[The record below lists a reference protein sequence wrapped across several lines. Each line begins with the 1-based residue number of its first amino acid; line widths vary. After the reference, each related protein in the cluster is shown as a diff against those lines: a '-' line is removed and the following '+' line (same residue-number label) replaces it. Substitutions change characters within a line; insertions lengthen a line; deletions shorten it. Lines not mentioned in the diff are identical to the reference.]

1 MGNLELARHID
12 RIDVYP
18 DKRVMM
24 RTSKLGIFDGATA
37 ELARADVPAPT
48 GEIGS
53 GVTRIRPRP
62 RGPMRVEET
71 LTSGAGSAAETQPSV
86 GPDRFANLD
95 RKWFWEDSFEIPRR
109 SCWAA
114 DHAAEVARLRREG
127 WTIARLATH
136 FERTPPTIRHALKIS
151 AELDQGRSDEPSSQ
165 I

>member
-1 MGNLELARHID
+1 MGPRPSWPERMSLRP
-12 RIDVYP
+12 R
-18 DKRVMM
+18 R
-24 RTSKLGIFDGATA
+24 KLGL
-37 ELARADVPAPT
+37 EWPAFAPA
-48 GEIGS
+48 
-53 GVTRIRPRP
+53 

-71 LTSGAGSAAETQPSV
+71 LTSGAGSAAEMQPSV

-95 RKWFWEDSFEIPRR
+95 QKWFWEDSFEIPRR

-151 AELDQGRSDEPSSQ
+151 AELDQGRSDQLSPQ